1 MAATTSE
8 AARLA
13 PTPYPHV
20 AGRFDVVETHI
31 SWVLLAGSDA
41 YKIKKPVKLHFLDF
55 STLEKRRF
63 FCEEEVRL
71 NRRTAPGLY
80 LGVVPIAGNPPMIGG
95 RGKPVDYAVHMRRFP
110 ADMLFTRLARDGL
123 LTAAH
128 VDALAGAVARFHAAA
143 VRAAPM
149 EDARAV
155 DRAVGPAFENFADID
170 ALETAVAVRTA
181 LLDLGGWTRAEAYAL
196 ASTLARRHI
205 AGFVRDCHGD
215 LHLGNVALV
224 EGAPVPF
231 DCIEFNPALRT
242 IDVMSDV
249 AFMTADLAYHGLP
262 RLAAR
267 FLGGYLEATGD
278 YAGLRVLRFYLV
290 YRAMVRAK
298 IACIRKHQAS
308 IGEAEYAAAQA
319 DFVAHLRLARRLAR
333 PGVRALFLMHGVS
346 GSGKTYCSQELVEAL
361 GAVRL
366 RSDVERKRLHGLEAA
381 ARTHSPPG
389 GGLYTN
395 EASDR
400 TYEGLAALAADVL
413 ASGFPV
419 IVDAASLA
427 RRHRDL
433 LRGTARAAG
442 AAFEIVSC
450 VASPEVLA
458 ARVATRGGDA
468 SEADAAVLA
477 LQRATEEPLGDD
489 ERLHC
494 TVFDTGRSAEWRRTA
509 AAFAR
514 RFHPSLE

>member
-1 MAATTSE
+1 MGE
-8 AARLA
+8 GARLA
-13 PTPYPHV
+13 PTRDRI

-31 SWVLLAGSDA
+31 SRVLLAGDDA
-41 YKIKKPVKLHFLDF
+41 YKIKKPVKLRFLDF

-80 LGVVPIAGNPPMIGG
+80 LGVVPMAGNPPAIGG
-95 RGKPVDYAVHMRRFP
+95 RGEPVEYAVHMRRFP
-110 ADMLFTRLARDGL
+110 AGMLFTRLARDGL
-123 LTAAH
+123 LSAAH
-128 VDALAGAVARFHAAA
+128 IDAPAAAIARFHAAA
-143 VRAAPM
+143 DRAAPV

-155 DRAVGPAFENFADID
+155 DRAVGPAFDNFADIE
-170 ALETAVAVRTA
+170 ALETAVALRAA
-181 LLDLGGWTRAEAYAL
+181 LADLRGWTREEAYRL
-196 ASTLARRHI
+196 APAFARRQA

-215 LHLGNVALV
+215 LHLGNVALID
-224 EGAPVPF
+224 GAPVPF
-231 DCIEFNPALRT
+231 DCIEFDAALRT

-249 AFMTADLAYHGLP
+249 AFMTADLAHHALP

-298 IACIRKHQAS
+298 IACIRKHQAP
-308 IGEAEYAAAQA
+308 IGEAEFAAAQA

-346 GSGKTYCSQELVEAL
+346 GSGKTYCSQELLEAL

-366 RSDVERKRLHGLEAA
+366 RSDVERKRLHGLGPA
-381 ARTHSPPG
+381 ARTDSTLDG
-389 GGLYTN
+389 GIYTR

-400 TYEGLAALAADVL
+400 TYEGLAAQAAEVLAA
-413 ASGFPV
+413 GFPV

-433 LRGTARAAG
+433 IRDAARSAG

-450 VASPEVLA
+450 VAPPDVLA
-458 ARVATRGGDA
+458 ARIAARAGDA
-468 SEADAAVLA
+468 SEADAEVLA
-477 LQRATEEPLGDD
+477 RQLAAEEPLGDD
-489 ERLHC
+489 ERLHR
-494 TVFDTGRSAEWRRTA
+494 VAFDTGNGAAWRRAA